1 VNQLTVLIHSEEGRG
16 QLVNMINVIGKNN
29 SDLTEMNRS
38 AVVRILQQQEV
49 CSRAD
54 IARQTGLTQAAITKI
69 VASMME
75 MGIISETGII
85 IGSDNRR
92 SIGLKLNADKH
103 QIIGVKFAREM
114 FAVGVFDIS
123 GKIYT
128 KTETKYSIEENP
140 QKVLTAMKNQIRVM
154 LKKYENV
161 VSIGLAVPGPYLRD
175 EGRIAVV
182 TRMSAWHSINFIE
195 EFKEEFHKPVFI
207 EHDAN
212 AGALAEWLF
221 GGHAQPLHTLA
232 YFLVGEGVGT
242 GIIENGR
249 LLLGVQGTAC
259 ELGHVSV
266 DVLGPRCECGNYGC
280 LEMYCS
286 ASALWKKAQKEVPEC
301 LYSGELQS
309 SDACNAVFEAARA
322 GNKKAQSVVR
332 ETAEYIGYGCVTLI
346 NAFNPDI
353 IIIGDV
359 VSKGGDLLM
368 PTINEVVKQRVIP
381 ELYSKVQIKISS
393 LKIDP
398 TLYGAAATATN
409 KVLQLPS
416 MFSPAGNGVE
426 GNDC

>member
-1 VNQLTVLIHSEEGRG
+1 MRG
-16 QLVNMINVIGKNN
+16 ATGKNN

-38 AVVRILQQQEV
+38 AVVKILQQQEV

-69 VASMME
+69 VASMIE
-75 MGIISETGII
+75 MGIVSEVGII
-85 IGSDNRR
+85 TGSDNRR
-92 SIGLKLNADKH
+92 SIGLRLNADRH

-128 KTETKYSIEENP
+128 QTETKFPLEEEP
-140 QKVLTAMKNQIRVM
+140 QKVLSAMKKQIHDM

-182 TRMSAWHSINFIE
+182 TRMSAWHTINFIE

-221 GGHAQPLHTLA
+221 GGHGQSLHTLA
-232 YFLVGEGVGT
+232 YFLVGEGVGC
-242 GIIENGR
+242 GIIEKGR
-249 LLLGVQGTAC
+249 LFLGVQGTAC
-259 ELGHVSV
+259 EFGHVSV
-266 DVLGPRCECGNYGC
+266 DVFGPRCECGNYGC

-286 ASALWKKAQKEVPEC
+286 ASALWKKAQEHVPEC
-301 LYSGELQS
+301 LPVGELQS
-309 SDACNAVFEAARA
+309 GDACNAIFEAARA
-322 GNKKAQSVVR
+322 GNQKALDVVR

-346 NAFNPDI
+346 NGYNPDI

-359 VSKGGDLLM
+359 VSQGGDLLM
-368 PTINEVVKQRVIP
+368 PTIQEVVKQRVIP
-381 ELYSKVQIKISS
+381 ELHTRVQIKISD
-393 LKIDP
+393 LKVDP

-416 MFSPAGNGVE
+416 KFSAAGKWGP
-426 GNDC
+426 GK

>member
-1 VNQLTVLIHSEEGRG
+1 MRG
-16 QLVNMINVIGKNN
+16 SRGKNN
-29 SDLTEMNRS
+29 SDLIEMNRS
-38 AVVRILQQQEV
+38 AVVKILQQQEV

-75 MGIISETGII
+75 MGIVAEVGII
-85 IGSDNRR
+85 TGNDNRR
-92 SIGLKLNADKH
+92 SIGLRLEADRH

-128 KTETKYSIEENP
+128 QTETKYSLEENP
-140 QKVLTAMKNQIRVM
+140 QKVISAMKKQIHDM

-182 TRMSAWHSINFIE
+182 TRMSAWHTINFIE

-221 GGHAQPLHTLA
+221 GGHTQSMRTLA

-242 GIIENGR
+242 GIIERGR
-249 LLLGVQGTAC
+249 LFLGVQGTAC
-259 ELGHVSV
+259 EVGHVSV
-266 DVLGPRCECGNYGC
+266 DIRGPRCECGNYGC

-286 ASALWKKAQKEVPEC
+286 ASALWKKAQEHMLEGLP
-301 LYSGELQS
+301 SGKLQS

-322 GNKKAQSVVR
+322 GNQKALDVVR
-332 ETAEYIGYGCVTLI
+332 EIAEYIGYGCVTLI
-346 NAFNPDI
+346 NAYNPDI

-359 VSKGGDLLM
+359 VSQGGDLLM
-368 PTINEVVKQRVIP
+368 PTICEVVKQRVIP
-381 ELYSKVQIKISS
+381 ELHTKVQIKISN
-393 LKIDP
+393 LKVDS

-416 MFSPAGNGVE
+416 MFSAAGKWGL
-426 GNDC
+426 GK